1 MLISTKRMLVSLAL
15 IAILSGH
22 NLAASEEVQYILPE
36 LLLKRLQERQ
46 NSLGPEYQ
54 PRTIHLTPSGEPKYT
69 NRLYFE
75 SSPYLLQHAHNPV
88 NWYSWSQEAFT
99 TAQEQNKPIFL
110 SIGYSTCHW
119 CHVMEEESFE
129 NPLIAGFLNRHF
141 ISIKVDREQLPDID
155 HTYMLAASMLSGQTG
170 WPLNAFLTPEGAPFY
185 AATYFPPTQFHEL
198 ISEVSQLWQQQPE
211 KLIKS
216 GSDVLTAIQQISS
229 AKQNA
234 KHPTAKL
241 SEKAAHEWLKIADEL
256 QGGFGI
262 APKFPNEPTLL
273 FLLQHSIQH
282 QDQNLLNH
290 LKNTLDAMQ
299 QGGIFDQIGGGFHRY
314 TIDPGWLIPHFEKM
328 LYNQAQMLQVYLL
341 AYQVTGDP
349 SYRRTIEKTLYYL
362 ETEMRSEAGLF
373 YSATDADSEG
383 EEGKYFLWELSQLE
397 QTLTPE
403 EITLAKPFYGFDKG
417 TNFDGKNILFLPQ
430 SISEFFI
437 GKGLKVEE
445 FFSALETLNKKLLQA
460 RMQRIPPHKDDKIIT
475 AWNSMMIVSLVKA
488 SQTLKEPHHLTAAK
502 QTAESLW
509 VKHYL
514 PQGYLLRDTREELPG
529 KKASLEDYAHFGLAN
544 LTLYDVTDDPKWL
557 DRSLDL
563 VEEMLALFWD
573 EATSSFFISR
583 QDTLLPLR
591 AKDRGDR
598 ATPAATSVAYEF
610 LSKLGR
616 RQPDQ
621 RFTLLAQRLITSL
634 SANLSVSPMQ
644 YSYLL
649 KAFDEPATGIN
660 TTQFGAHG
668 ALKATLSKVRN
679 DYLLSIKLKPGWHI
693 NAHSPGH
700 SKLVATQLSANWIK
714 SVKYPQHL
722 DKQVSFMQ
730 GPIRLYGNQSSFTI
744 TPTETKN
751 NLDQLLKFSYQACND
766 KQCLP
771 PEVLFFSSDIQ

>member
-22 NLAASEEVQYILPE
+22 NLAASEEAQYILPE
-36 LLLKRLQERQ
+36 PLLKRLQERQ
-46 NSLGPEYQ
+46 DSLGPEYQ

-99 TAQEQNKPIFL
+99 SALEQNKSIFL

-129 NPLIAGFLNRHF
+129 NPLIAGFLNQHF

-155 HTYMLAASMLSGQTG
+155 HTYILAASMLSGQTG

-229 AKQNA
+229 TKQNA

-273 FLLQHSIQH
+273 FLLQHSIQR
-282 QDQNLLNH
+282 QDQSLLTH
-290 LKNTLDAMQ
+290 LKNTLGAMQ

-314 TIDPGWLIPHFEKM
+314 TIDPGWLVPHFEKM

-362 ETEMRSEAGLF
+362 ETEMQSEAGLF

-397 QTLTPE
+397 KTLTPE
-403 EITLAKPFYGFDKG
+403 ELTLAKPFYGFDEGK
-417 TNFDGKNILFLPQ
+417 NFDGKNILFLPQ
-430 SISEFFI
+430 SISDFVI
-437 GKGLKVEE
+437 DKGFKVQN
-445 FFSALETLNKKLLQA
+445 FFSALETINTKLLQS
-460 RMQRIPPHKDDKIIT
+460 RKGRIPPHKDDKIIT

-488 SQTLKEPHHLTAAK
+488 SQILKDPQHLAAAK
-502 QTAESLW
+502 QSAESLW

-514 PQGYLLRDTREELPG
+514 PQGDLLRDTRDGLPG
-529 KKASLEDYAHFGLAN
+529 KKASLEDYVHFGLAN
-544 LTLYDVTDDPKWL
+544 LALYDVTKNSKWL
-557 DRSLDL
+557 ERSQDL
-563 VEEMLALFWD
+563 AHVMHALFWD
-573 EATSSFFISR
+573 ETTASFFISR

-591 AKDRGDR
+591 AKDRGDQ
-598 ATPAATSVAYEF
+598 AIPAATSVAYEF

-616 RQPDQ
+616 RQTDQ
-621 RFTLLAQRLITSL
+621 RFTILAQRLITSL
-634 SANLSVSPMQ
+634 SGNLSANPMQ

-649 KAFDEPATGIN
+649 KALDEPDTGIN

-668 ALKATLSKVRN
+668 ALKATLSKTQN
-679 DYLLSIKLKPGWHI
+679 DYILNIQLKPGWHI
-693 NAHSPGH
+693 NAQSPGH
-700 SKLVATQLSANWIK
+700 PKLVGAQLSANWIK
-714 SVKYPQHL
+714 SIEYPKHL
-722 DKQVSFMQ
+722 DKQVNFMEGTIQ
-730 GPIRLYGNQSSFTI
+730 LYGDQSSFTI
-744 TPTETKN
+744 TPNETKKS
-751 NLDQLLKFSYQACND
+751 LDQLLKFSYQACSD

-771 PEVLFFSSDIQ
+771 PEALFFSTAIQ